1 MPTRTVIALSVSA
14 IFYANCAEAAL
25 ARQPVSTSSDTSHS
39 QLEPCHPPDVGSPS
53 PSSDFVAIPYTFGDT
68 LEYRPAWIA
77 GMQARAGGSRKMT
90 KRPAAPSLVPD
101 C

>member
-14 IFYANCAEAAL
+14 IFYASCAQAAL
-25 ARQPVSTSSDTSHS
+25 AREPVSTSSGISHS
-39 QLEPCHPPDVGSPS
+39 QLEPCHPQDVGLPS
-53 PSSDFVAIPYTFGDT
+53 PGSDFVAIPYTFGDT

-77 GMQARAGGSRKMT
+77 EMQARTGRSRKMT
-90 KRPAAPSLVPD
+90 KRPAALSPVPD